1 MANQGGTSGEN
12 AGIAKLS
19 GGKNGGDCDGTAACI
34 DGVSRAEL
42 EDPLLSSVAR
52 NLREISAT
60 LQDVGLDTLELLCSI
75 RQKED
80 ANFKTR
86 FTAVNGAK

>member
-19 GGKNGGDCDGTAACI
+19 GGKNGSDCDGTAACI
-34 DGVSRAEL
+34 DGASRAEL

-60 LQDVGLDTLELLCSI
+60 SFSALL
-75 RQKED
+75 
-80 ANFKTR
+80 R
-86 FTAVNGAK
+86 FGPLPIVHARLRV

>member
-1 MANQGGTSGEN
+1 MVTGGGAGHMANQGGTSGEN

-60 LQDVGLDTLELLCSI
+60 LEDVGLDTLEL
-75 RQKED
+75 
-80 ANFKTR
+80 
-86 FTAVNGAK
+86 

>member
-1 MANQGGTSGEN
+1 MVTGGGAGHMANQGGTSGEN

-60 LQDVGLDTLELLCSI
+60 FFSALL
-75 RQKED
+75 
-80 ANFKTR
+80 R
-86 FTAVNGAK
+86 FGPLPIVHARLRV

>member
-1 MANQGGTSGEN
+1 MVTGGGAGHMANQGGTSGEN

-34 DGVSRAEL
+34 DGVCRAEL

-60 LQDVGLDTLELLCSI
+60 SFSALL
-75 RQKED
+75 
-80 ANFKTR
+80 R
-86 FTAVNGAK
+86 FCPLPIVHARLRV